1 MTQGYIESVL
11 KELRMKRIFIL
22 SAAVMLLA
30 GTFAFAEED
39 VLIDFTKLS
48 ADCIQDEKGNYTQ
61 NKHTVMDY
69 SVAAGAT
76 FDDNQKALMLTSL
89 ALTEWEV
96 KLNSSAKTVNAI
108 AVSTVVAAPV
118 KTQKKDSTG
127 KDVDVTVPFKGSN
140 VMGVRV
146 LFPTWTAN
154 ANAKIVPPYEIQA
167 YEPATPDADE
177 NGKHT
182 AYKDLSD
189 DEKKQ
194 YSGKYLFEDGYGL
207 IKNVGTIKSISV
219 TTMGMNFPHG
229 LFVLLKDN
237 DNVERRYFMGYLNFD
252 GWKTLI
258 WNNPEYI
265 TEVRTREIRVYPVYP
280 RGTPYVKF
288 AGFQITRDAAD
299 DGDNFVGYFKDVQVI
314 YDKAVLTSDRD
325 IDDED
330 LWGIITKKEQARQD
344 NEMSRFGNTQVNR
357 YLESEKMSTEDEVFK
372 ADDFTG
378 ANDKDNKQSSSATP
392 EK

>member
-1 MTQGYIESVL
+1 
-11 KELRMKRIFIL
+11 MKRTFIL
-22 SAAVMLLA
+22 VSAVMLLV
-30 GTFAFAEED
+30 GTFAFAEKSM
-39 VLIDFTKLS
+39 LIDFTLLDEDLS
-48 ADCIQDEKGNYTQ
+48 LTDANGNPADQ
-61 NKHTVMDY
+61 NKRTVMDF

-76 FDDNQKALMLTSL
+76 FTEDQKSLMKTSL
-89 ALTEWEV
+89 ALKNWEV
-96 KLNSSAKTVNAI
+96 KLNSSAQSVTAV
-108 AVSTVVAAPV
+108 AVSQV
-118 KTQKKDSTG
+118 KRALVKETKNGSKGES
-127 KDVDVTVPFKGSN
+127 VDVTVPFKGKY

-146 LFPTWTAN
+146 LFPTWQAN

-167 YEPATPDADE
+167 YEPLSDADDK
-177 NGKHT
+177 GARQKPT
-182 AYKDLSD
+182 
-189 DEKKQ
+189 DEQK
-194 YSGKYLFEDGYGL
+194 GKYLFDDGYGL
-207 IKNVGTIKSISV
+207 VRNVGTIKSISCV
-219 TTMGMNFPHG
+219 TMGMNFPHG

-357 YLESEKMSTEDEVFK
+357 YLESEKMSSEDEVFK
-372 ADDFTG
+372 ADDYTG
-378 ANDKDNKQSSSATP
+378 ANDKDNQQSAAT